1 MENILIYLLLGSF
14 AGILAGLL
22 GVGGGLI
29 IVPVLAWFFASQHF
43 PPELLMQLAV
53 GTSLATIIPTSIS
66 SIHAHHKK
74 AAVLWTVFLSL
85 IPGII
90 IGALLGAVIADQLP
104 SHTLKLIFAIF
115 VLMVAA
121 QLFFGIKPHASRGMP
136 GQFGRG
142 IAGTVIGSLSAIV
155 GIGGGSLTV
164 PYLLINNIKIQQAI
178 ATSSA
183 CGLPI
188 AMAGAFGF
196 IITGWNTNIPEYSLG
211 YVYLPAFITISI
223 SSVLFAPLGAHWAYK
238 VDGVKLKKGFA
249 IFLLIVGVKML
260 LG

>member
-14 AGILAGLL
+14 AGTLAGLL

-29 IVPVLAWFFASQHF
+29 IVPVLAWVFTSQHF
-43 PPELLMQLAV
+43 PAELLMQLAV

-66 SIHAHHKK
+66 SIFAHHKK
-74 AAVLWTVFLSL
+74 AAVLWIVFLSL
-85 IPGII
+85 TPGII
-90 IGALLGAVIADQLP
+90 VGALLGAVIADQLP

-115 VLMVAA
+115 VLIVAA
-121 QLFFGIKPHASRGMP
+121 QLFFGLKPHASRRMP
-136 GQFGRG
+136 GLFGQG

-183 CGLPI
+183 CGLSI
-188 AMAGAFGF
+188 AVAGTFGF
-196 IITGWNTNIPEYSLG
+196 IMTGWSTNAPDYSIG
-211 YVYLPAFITISI
+211 YVYWPAFIAISI
-223 SSVLFAPLGAHWAYK
+223 SSVLFAPLGAYWAHK
-238 VDGVKLKKGFA
+238 VDGGKLKKGFA

-260 LG
+260 VG